1 MEQEVLEAA
10 LGRVGGIVGMV
21 RKMEKISLTC
31 GLHCHWMICQN
42 HLPGWFGLE
51 GIWSGFDISMVQGV

>member
-10 LGRVGGIVGMV
+10 LGRVGGIVSMV

-31 GLHCHWMICQN
+31 GLHCQWMICQN
-42 HLPGWFGLE
+42 HLPGCLVFRFEDENWMNVVVE
-51 GIWSGFDISMVQGV
+51 G